1 MEPAEIQAED
11 LLPHRGRMKLVDEII
26 TVNSEMAV
34 TRTRVTDQWPFFDGQ
49 VVNSLVLIELVAQ
62 TAGISN
68 SWGGKKKHGENFV
81 TKGWLVGIKESR
93 FYIDTVPL
101 DTRIIT
107 RCVNQF
113 EYDSYRAIRG
123 TVEIEK
129 RLVAEVELQLVQ
141 SDQD

>member
-1 MEPAEIQAED
+1 MELAEIQAED

-34 TRTRVTDQWPFFDGQ
+34 TRTRVTDQWPFFDGKA
-49 VVNSLVLIELVAQ
+49 VNSLVLIELVAQ

-113 EYDSYRAIRG
+113 EYDSYRVIRG
-123 TVEIEK
+123 TVEIKK
-129 RLVAEVELQLVQ
+129 RIVAEVELQLVQ
-141 SDQD
+141 SDED

>member
-34 TRTRVTDQWPFFDGQ
+34 TRTRVTDQWPFFDGKA
-49 VVNSLVLIELVAQ
+49 VNSLVLIELVAQ

-101 DTRIIT
+101 DTRITT

-113 EYDSYRAIRG
+113 EYDSYRVIRG

-129 RLVAEVELQLVQ
+129 RIVAEVELQLVQ

>member
-49 VVNSLVLIELVAQ
+49 AVNSLVLIELVAQ

-68 SWGGKKKHGENFV
+68 SWGGKKKHGESFV

-113 EYDSYRAIRG
+113 EYDSYRVIRG

-129 RLVAEVELQLVQ
+129 RIVAEVELQLVQ

>member
-1 MEPAEIQAED
+1 LEPAEIQAED

-26 TVNSEMAV
+26 TVSSEMAV
-34 TRTRVTDQWPFFDGQ
+34 TRARVTDQWPFFDGQ
-49 VVNSLVLIELVAQ
+49 TVNSLVLIELVAQ

-93 FYIDTVPL
+93 FYIDSLPL

-113 EYDSYRAIRG
+113 EYDSYRVIRG

-129 RLVAEVELQLVQ
+129 RIVAEVELQLVQ
-141 SDQD
+141 SDAD

>member
-1 MEPAEIQAED
+1 MNRADISVED
-11 LLPHRGRMKLVDEII
+11 FLPHRGRMKLVDEII

-34 TRTRVTDQWPFFDGQ
+34 TRTRVTDQWPFFDGKA
-49 VVNSLVLIELVAQ
+49 VNSLVLIELVAQ

-81 TKGWLVGIKESR
+81 TRGWLVGIKESR

-113 EYDSYRAIRG
+113 EYDSYRVIGG

-129 RLVAEVELQLVQ
+129 RIVAEVELQLVQ
-141 SDQD
+141 SDAD

>member
-1 MEPAEIQAED
+1 MEPAEIHAED

-34 TRTRVTDQWPFFDGQ
+34 TRTRVTDQWPFFDGK

-113 EYDSYRAIRG
+113 EYDSYRVIRG

-129 RLVAEVELQLVQ
+129 RIVAEVELQLVQ
-141 SDQD
+141 SDED

>member
-34 TRTRVTDQWPFFDGQ
+34 TGTGVTDQWPFFDGKA
-49 VVNSLVLIELVAQ
+49 VNSLVLIELVAQ

-93 FYIDTVPL
+93 FYIDSVPL

-113 EYDSYRAIRG
+113 EYDSYRVIRG

-129 RLVAEVELQLVQ
+129 RIVAEVELQLVQ